1 MAGLRSLAAIAGA
14 VALALTAIAGP
25 ADTEAQKDIGATGAI
40 EPQGGVISVSG
51 VPGAVIVAI
60 RARVGQVVRRGDVLM
75 VLDDK
80 EARVDAN
87 LAAAALAEARRHAG
101 QATAD
106 EALSVKLAAD
116 RAQRAREDATAYR
129 GLGPNATSVHQLATV
144 DAAAD
149 ESRAALAVERR
160 KNAQVRADSA
170 ADVASAAKRYNL
182 SQAKLATYQVAAPTN
197 GVVLQVSQHVGEILG
212 STPAIQLGDLSSMYV
227 TCDAFQ
233 GDLLRIAPGMRATVS
248 SNAFTG
254 VLTGHVEWVGRL
266 IQTKSQTGQFRVKL
280 DNPALASRLVGME
293 VNVKV
298 MH

>member
-14 VALALTAIAGP
+14 VALALTAGAGP
-25 ADTEAQKDIGATGAI
+25 ADTEAQKDIGATGSI
-40 EPQGGVISVSG
+40 EPQGGVVLVSG
-51 VPGAVIVAI
+51 VPGAAILSI
-60 RARVGQVVRRGDVLM
+60 RAHVGQVVRRGDVLM

-80 EARVDAN
+80 EARADAN
-87 LAAAALAEARRHAG
+87 LAAIALAEARRHAT

-116 RAQRAREDATAYR
+116 RAQRAAQDATAYR
-129 GLGPNATSVHQLATV
+129 GLGPNATSQHQLATV

-149 ESRAALAVERR
+149 ESRAAFAVERR
-160 KNAQVRADSA
+160 KNAQVRADTA
-170 ADVASAAKRYNL
+170 ADVTSATKRYNL
-182 SQAKLATYQVAAPTN
+182 SQAKLATYQVTAPTN
-197 GVVLQVSQHVGEILG
+197 GVVLLVSQHVGEILG
-212 STPAIQLGDLSSMYV
+212 STPAIQIGDLSSMYV

-248 SNAFTG
+248 SNAFSG
-254 VLTGHVEWVGRL
+254 VLTGRVEWVGRL
-266 IQTKSQTGQFRVKL
+266 IQTKSQTGQFRVRL